1 MRKSRVIAAVS
12 LPAGRQRLSSSC
24 TPPAAYYERKK
35 LLHQPSV
42 RHIHRRTRQRKKS
55 CVLLDARIIKC
66 GAFIHVIVNIHS
78 ILFQYLI
85 LFSSENASVLLC
97 KGVAKKFQ
105 FTSFFL
111 RARLSLWHKICHR
124 FFLFREAV
132 QWYRIHSLSVQD
144 LNTITDTWLIQGI
157 LFIPLVMSLLAR
169 IMNRTGAFKG

>member
-105 FTSFFL
+105 FTSFFCVPDF
-111 RARLSLWHKICHR
+111 RCGIR
-124 FFLFREAV
+124 FVTDSLFREAV